1 MDNIKVNLLH
11 YTPIDIALK
20 AISKPYRNEKP
31 TTDLLRRIVNF
42 GHESTIEHIS
52 FNFEIIGISRLCL
65 QEIVRHRIASY
76 TVESTRYTL
85 HKMLKEFE
93 PFLFS
98 NGNIKQLSVDIDA
111 NKTEILGLINKYFV
125 NPYNIIESETCYYS
139 DIALM
144 DLYYSNM
151 FSQIESLFN
160 SYYFVKEMLN
170 IRRIEERPEDF
181 LKYNLLESK
190 RTELVMTINLRSMR
204 NFLRLRDS
212 KKAHFEIRK
221 VAELM
226 KEEILKTEFAFLLE
240 SK

>member
-1 MDNIKVNLLH
+1 MDKIKVNLLNH
-11 YTPIDIALK
+11 TPIDISLK

-31 TTDLLRRIVNF
+31 NTDLLKRIVNF
-42 GHESTIEHIS
+42 GHESTIEHIV

-93 PFLFS
+93 PFMFS
-98 NGNIKQLSVDIDA
+98 NGNIKQLSLDIPE
-111 NKTEILGLINKYFV
+111 NKDEILTIVDKYFV
-125 NPYNIIESETCYYS
+125 NPYKNDFSRMRYDDLI
-139 DIALM
+139 LL

-151 FSQIESLFN
+151 FSQIESLYN
-160 SYYFVKEMLN
+160 SYDYLKHKLEDKS
-170 IRRIEERPEDF
+170 IDERPEDY

-190 RTELVMTINLRSMR
+190 RTELVMTINLRSFR
-204 NFLRLRDS
+204 NFLKLRN
-212 KKAHFEIRK
+212 KKSAHFEIRK

-226 KEEILKTEFAFLLE
+226 KNEIMKTDFRFLVEEL
-240 SK
+240 

>member
-11 YTPIDIALK
+11 YTSIDIALK

-111 NKTEILGLINKYFV
+111 NKTEIMNLINKYFV
-125 NPYNIIESETCYYS
+125 NPYKDFDNMHYGNII
-139 DIALM
+139 LL

-151 FSQIESLFN
+151 FSQVESLYN
-160 SYYFVKEMLN
+160 SYEYLKHMLSVKS
-170 IRRIEERPEDF
+170 IDERPEDF

-204 NFLRLRDS
+204 NFLRLRDN